1 MGQYWMTGVHSMHGR
16 GQSANERVTKR
27 ANAILGEVRA
37 LLEKQNKTFTLHRLA
52 VVMARDS
59 GKAVP
64 TVQSHIKRLLDG
76 RAQWR
81 VDDMETFTR
90 VLGRP
95 IEALISAESASN
107 VSELS
112 VSDRML
118 QALDGRLDS
127 AQARELVEMLNLSS
141 EQPDL
146 YGLMWDLCASVLA
159 GGSRGDALLRAAR
172 VIGDAEVL
180 EEPRSRDFTR
190 LTAVREKSR
199 NEAEPISNACSEV
212 AKDSDRRN

>member
-1 MGQYWMTGVHSMHGR
+1 MPGKGR
-16 GQSANERVTKR
+16 SANERVTER
-27 ANAILGEVRA
+27 ANALLEEARA
-37 LLEKQNKTFTLHRLA
+37 LLEEQNKTFTLHRLA
-52 VVMARDS
+52 VIMARDS

-95 IEALISAESASN
+95 VEALISAESESS

-112 VSDRML
+112 VAGHML
-118 QALDGRLDS
+118 RALDGRLDS
-127 AQARELVEMLNLSS
+127 TQTRKLVGMLNLSS

-146 YGLMWDLCASVLA
+146 YDLMWDLCASVLA
-159 GGSRGDALLRAAR
+159 GGSRGDALLRVAR
-172 VIGDAEVL
+172 VIGDAQVL
-180 EEPRSRDFTR
+180 EEPRGRDFTR
-190 LTAVREKSR
+190 LTVVREESR
-199 NEAEPISNACSEV
+199 NEAATECKVCGEPTKGSY
-212 AKDSDRRN
+212 RRN